1 MLQSE
6 TLMSAR
12 ITVSE
17 SEMRICKEHWTFEIM
32 PDHGREKSAQLDL
45 VWNA

>member
-1 MLQSE
+1 
-6 TLMSAR
+6 MSAT

-17 SEMRICKEHWTFEIM
+17 SETGICKQHWTFEIM
-32 PDHGREKSAQLDL
+32 LDHGREKSAQLDL